1 MGHTSLPTSLLHTH
15 AKDHCQC
22 DIERLRHLECTVVSN
37 TTTFNTFNIENLF
50 EKFWFTKG

>member
-50 EKFWFTKG
+50 EKF